1 MAADINDKLK
11 KYKSRFSTTLSTGI
25 GTGTSDTL
33 TPATVTGLPTDT
45 AVTLFIDRVD
55 STGTKTPSKLEAI
68 KGVIS
73 GGNLTS
79 YVRAVEGTEQAHSGG
94 AVVEMVWNAAD
105 WNDMVDWGLEEH
117 NQDGTHDTTK
127 VVTPTDTQV
136 LTNKTLT
143 SPTLTSPVI
152 NTGVTGTALAS
163 ASDVTTGTDDA
174 KIVTPKGLKDAG
186 IGVSPV
192 KASGAEITTGTD
204 DAKFV
209 TAKALA
215 DATVGKLGA
224 AWTAWTPVL
233 TASTTNPNLGST
245 GTSTGTYIK
254 IGKTVFWSA
263 CFQAGGTGISAGS
276 GTYKITMPT
285 TPKANAAGFSITGY
299 GWSFNGN
306 FHVLL
311 VEGTNRIFCADD
323 NAQMDNTSGNGGLFA
338 AGHTISISG
347 SYEDS

>member
-117 NQDGTHDTTK
+117 NQDGTHKSALVTTLK
-127 VVTPTDTQV
+127 A
-136 LTNKTLT
+136 T
-143 SPTLTSPVI
+143 SAEV
-152 NTGVTGTALAS
+152 A
-163 ASDVTTGTDDA
+163 TGTDDT
-174 KIVTPKGLKDAG
+174 KIVTPKALKDAG
-186 IGVSPV
+186 IV
-192 KASGAEITTGTD
+192 ASSAVYPRGYTWYLD
-204 DAKFV
+204 
-209 TAKALA
+209 
-215 DATVGKLGA
+215 
-224 AWTAWTPVL
+224 
-233 TASTTNPNLGST
+233 
-245 GTSTGTYIK
+245 GTSVVADEVGAKYIAPQNMTVTK
-254 IGKTVFWSA
+254 IMHKTV
-263 CFQAGGTGISAGS
+263 S
-276 GTYKITMPT
+276 GTATIRLQKGT
-285 TPKANAAGFSITGY
+285 TDIDASISVTSSVASETSITSAAITAGDVITLDITAA
-299 GWSFNGN
+299 SSC
-306 FHVLL
+306 V
-311 VEGTNRIFCADD
+311 
-323 NAQMDNTSGNGGLFA
+323 GL
-338 AGHTISISG
+338 TVCM
-347 SYEDS
+347 ECEQ